1 MLLQLNPKI
10 KILSRDEH
18 SCKMLLNGR
27 KIVLHGK
34 GYEKYLYPLINKLRT
49 VIDLDQAWF
58 TKNYKTSEASE
69 VRTIIDKLLKKK
81 ILIFVGYE
89 KIKGQ
94 NKLRILLVNFTH
106 DDLKKELNT
115 RGAS

>member
-81 ILIFVGYE
+81 F
-89 KIKGQ
+89 
-94 NKLRILLVNFTH
+94 
-106 DDLKKELNT
+106 
-115 RGAS
+115 